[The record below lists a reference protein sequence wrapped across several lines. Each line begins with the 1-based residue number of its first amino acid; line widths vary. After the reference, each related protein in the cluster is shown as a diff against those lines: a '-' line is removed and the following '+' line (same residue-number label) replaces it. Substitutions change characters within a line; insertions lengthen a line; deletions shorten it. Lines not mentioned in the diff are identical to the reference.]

1 MTTVLGIDVGGSGS
15 RVLLRTAAGEQRTLM
30 GERVSV
36 TSAGSSLT
44 ELVATLLGSAAA
56 VWPDDFVCVRGIGVG
71 ATGLGTLVARPQDV
85 VSSIREVVSHLQ
97 QGSKRSNPEPPAV
110 AIAIDAVTAH
120 WGALGGKA
128 GAICA
133 LGTGAIAFGSN
144 SDDVWRRVDGW
155 GHLLGDRGS
164 GAWIG
169 MRALSVAIL
178 AHDGVDDD
186 GTAILAAASQ
196 RYGDPSLW
204 PAQLYTRND
213 RAGVLAE
220 FVPDLLAL
228 AERGDRAAREIVVAA
243 GVSAARS
250 TIAALGTDLP
260 HVVAGT
266 GALLRAPTLLRE
278 SFERTLT
285 GSLPDASLRDPVGD
299 PIDGA
304 VMLAQGAAS
313 GGQAARDGY
322 VWTSADERHCA
333 S

>member
-1 MTTVLGIDVGGSGS
+1 
-15 RVLLRTAAGEQRTLM
+15 
-30 GERVSV
+30 
-36 TSAGSSLT
+36 
-44 ELVATLLGSAAA
+44 VATLLGSAAA
-56 VWPDDFVCVRGIGVG
+56 VWPNDFVCVRGIGVG
-71 ATGLGTLVARPQDV
+71 ATGLGTLVTRPQDV
-85 VSSIREVVSHLQ
+85 VSSIREVFTHLQ
-97 QGSKRSNPEPPAV
+97 QASKSFNPEPPEPPAV

-120 WGALGGKA
+120 LGALGGEA

-144 SDDVWRRVDGW
+144 RDDVWRRVDGW

-178 AHDGVDDD
+178 AHDGVDDA
-186 GTAILAAASQ
+186 GTAILAAASE